1 MRNSSQENS
10 ETGRK
15 YKEKIDKV
23 TDERDEFER
32 KLESTRNQMNKMK
45 EELKNSGS
53 AYDNNIGRNVSFNQK
68 GISTSSNK
76 QSESENNISNTSDDD
91 KYRQQGRQVDLE

>member
-15 YKEKIDKV
+15 YKETIDKV

-45 EELKNSGS
+45 KN
-53 AYDNNIGRNVSFNQK
+53 
-68 GISTSSNK
+68 
-76 QSESENNISNTSDDD
+76 
-91 KYRQQGRQVDLE
+91 